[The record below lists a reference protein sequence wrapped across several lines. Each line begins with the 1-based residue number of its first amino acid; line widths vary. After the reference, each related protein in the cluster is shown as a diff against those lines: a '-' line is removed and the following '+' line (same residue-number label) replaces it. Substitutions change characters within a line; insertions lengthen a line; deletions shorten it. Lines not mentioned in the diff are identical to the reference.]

1 MRRVRRVAGALAAVL
16 ASLWAAPVPADAALV
31 IYRCTDASGAV
42 TLQNDVP
49 CPRGHRQERRV
60 IDDAP
65 RPPAAPPSAA
75 PVSAPVAPM
84 VLPAQPVEAAAGPAA
99 KPVIAPTATEA
110 LAGEASAT
118 PRLPPVPLF
127 QCRTWDGVDFLTEDA
142 TPAERCAPLRTLSL
156 DGRSQGAGSACEYR
170 QDRCTPVADDALC
183 EHWQAYV
190 QQVRLDEGVGTTGR
204 AEGLERQRAVS
215 TCGLP

>member
-1 MRRVRRVAGALAAVL
+1 MHRIRRVSGVVAVVL
-16 ASLWAAPVPADAALV
+16 VALWAAPVPVDAALV
-31 IYRCTDASGAV
+31 IYRCTDATGAV

-65 RPPAAPPSAA
+65 RPPPTAA
-75 PVSAPVAPM
+75 PVSAPVAPV

-99 KPVIAPTATEA
+99 APAITGPAATEA
-110 LAGEASAT
+110 LPGEASAT
-118 PRLPPVPLF
+118 PRVPPAPLF

-183 EHWQAYV
+183 ERWQAYV

-204 AEGLERQRAVS
+204 AERLERQRADS
-215 TCGLP
+215 TCGVP